1 MASTTGR
8 TGRATALRTL
18 LPISAESHLN
28 HRKALPLMSSKNRPR
43 ALLAAL
49 CASAV
54 TCAAAQTQPWTLTA
68 SQELS
73 RDTNVYRLADGVAA
87 AGGLKRGDT
96 LSTTTL
102 AAGLDQRIGRQH
114 LLGEAAL
121 RVLRYGDNG
130 RLDHEGHTLAAAWAW
145 ETVERLSGT
154 LRAGSTRSLR
164 PYASVAVP
172 GSTARNLETTNEVA
186 ALARLGGAG
195 RLSLEGALGTRQVDY
210 SDPAYATAE
219 LRTDTLALGG
229 RWRTSG
235 ALVYGAAWRHTWA
248 RYPVLG
254 DRYHVDALDFSAESA
269 LTGASRLYLRL
280 SPTRARYDAATE
292 RDFSGLTAAAQWRW
306 QAGGKLALTLRAVRD
321 LGQDAYLERYGTDGG
336 AAAVRGNVD
345 DSTVLTRVAL
355 EGVYAYSDKTQLSAS
370 LGTTRRELSRLPPG
384 QTAVLEGRDTT
395 AAATL
400 GLRWSPTRHAAL
412 GCDAGLERRTASG
425 ALSGPYNA
433 STLTCFARLGWR

>member
-1 MASTTGR
+1 MT
-8 TGRATALRTL
+8 
-18 LPISAESHLN
+18 
-28 HRKALPLMSSKNRPR
+28 SKPRPR
-43 ALLAAL
+43 VVLAAL
-49 CASAV
+49 CASAAV
-54 TCAAAQTQPWTLTA
+54 TVSAQIQPWTLTA

-73 RDTNVYRLADGVAA
+73 RDTNVYRLADGVAP

-96 LSTTTL
+96 LSTTTV
-102 AAGLDQRIGRQH
+102 AAGLDQRIGRQR

-121 RVLRYGDNG
+121 RVLRYRGNDS
-130 RLDHEGHTLAAAWAW
+130 LDHEGHTLSAAWAW

-154 LRAGSTRSLR
+154 LRAGSTRSLL
-164 PYASVAVP
+164 PYASEAVP
-172 GSTARNLETTNEVA
+172 GSTSRNLETTNELA
-186 ALARLGGAG
+186 ALARLGGQG
-195 RLSLEGALGTRQVDY
+195 RLSFEAALGTRQVDY

-229 RWRTSG
+229 RWRAGG

-248 RYPVLG
+248 RYPGLG

-269 LTGASRLYLRL
+269 PAGASRLYLRL

-321 LGQDAYLERYGTDGG
+321 LGQDAYLERYGSDGS

-345 DSTVLTRVAL
+345 DSTVLTRVVL
-355 EGVYAYSDKTQLSAS
+355 EGVYAYSDKTQLITS
-370 LGTTRRELSRLPPG
+370 LGATRRELTRLPPG
-384 QTAVLEGRDTT
+384 QTALLEGRDTT

-400 GLRWSPTRHAAL
+400 GVRWAPTRHAAL
-412 GCDAGLERRTASG
+412 GCDAGLERRTARG
-425 ALSGPYNA
+425 TLSGPYNA
-433 STLTCFARLGWR
+433 STLTCFGRLGWQ

>member
-1 MASTTGR
+1 MT
-8 TGRATALRTL
+8 
-18 LPISAESHLN
+18 
-28 HRKALPLMSSKNRPR
+28 SKPRPR
-43 ALLAAL
+43 VVLAAL
-49 CASAV
+49 CASAAFTV
-54 TCAAAQTQPWTLTA
+54 SAQIQPWTLTA

-73 RDTNVYRLADGVAA
+73 RDTNVYRLADGVAP

-96 LSTTTL
+96 LSTTTV
-102 AAGLDQRIGRQH
+102 AAGLDQRIGRQR

-121 RVLRYGDNG
+121 RMLRYRGNDS
-130 RLDHEGHTLAAAWAW
+130 LDHEGHTLAAAWAW

-154 LRAGSTRSLR
+154 LRAGSTRSLL
-164 PYASVAVP
+164 PYASEAVP
-172 GSTARNLETTNEVA
+172 GSTSRNLETTNELA
-186 ALARLGGAG
+186 ALARLGGQG
-195 RLSLEGALGTRQVDY
+195 RLRFEAALGTRQVDY

-229 RWRTSG
+229 RWRAGG

-248 RYPVLG
+248 RYPGLG

-269 LTGASRLYLRL
+269 PGGASRLYLRL

-321 LGQDAYLERYGTDGG
+321 LGQDAYLERYGSDGS

-345 DSTVLTRVAL
+345 DSTVLTRVVL
-355 EGVYAYSDKTQLSAS
+355 EGVYAYSDKTQLITS
-370 LGTTRRELSRLPPG
+370 LGATRRELTRLPPG

-400 GLRWSPTRHAAL
+400 GVRWAPTRHAAL
-412 GCDAGLERRTASG
+412 GCDAGLERRTARG
-425 ALSGPYNA
+425 TLSGPYNA
-433 STLTCFARLGWR
+433 STLTCFGRLGWQ